1 MKRGQP
7 IFVVSGLN
15 LLNEQKSYVSEVA
28 YQDKKIFIPIS
39 IQIFEN
45 VTHTLQCFLGM
56 ENADDDILKVASWF
70 IGIPRWCT
78 YFLSFFPAQNSKV

>member
-39 IQIFEN
+39 
-45 VTHTLQCFLGM
+45 LSKP
-56 ENADDDILKVASWF
+56 LKMLH
-70 IGIPRWCT
+70 IPYNT
-78 YFLSFFPAQNSKV
+78 S